1 MNLQH
6 LQAQLKMAQEQKKSL
21 NLDGV
26 KKKLKDYEQMMQYYT
41 LMRTKNNMK
50 DFKAEF
56 KEWQEVA
63 QEYFTKELEKNLT

>member
-21 NLDGV
+21 NPNGV

-41 LMRTKNNMK
+41 VMRIKNKMK
-50 DFKAEF
+50 DFEAES

-63 QEYFTKELEKNLT
+63 QEYFTKQLEKNLA